1 MNNSIDVPVV
11 LLLLVAM
18 FFWCLV
24 TYTIGYK
31 QGKADAIKETERA
44 MYEQL
49 NSSQDGR
56 YGRAGRDRLDK
67 Y

>member
-11 LLLLVAM
+11 LLMIVAM

-31 QGKADAIKETERA
+31 QGKADGVLQARKARRNKVGA
-44 MYEQL
+44 
-49 NSSQDGR
+49 
-56 YGRAGRDRLDK
+56 
-67 Y
+67 

>member
-11 LLLLVAM
+11 LLMMVAM

-31 QGKADAIKETERA
+31 QGKADAILAARKSRRTKVGA
-44 MYEQL
+44 
-49 NSSQDGR
+49 
-56 YGRAGRDRLDK
+56 
-67 Y
+67 